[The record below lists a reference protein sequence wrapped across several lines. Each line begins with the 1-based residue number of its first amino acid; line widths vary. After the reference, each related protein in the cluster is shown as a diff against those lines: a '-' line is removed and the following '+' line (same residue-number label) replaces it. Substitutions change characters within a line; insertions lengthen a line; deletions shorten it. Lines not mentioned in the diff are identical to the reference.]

1 MRSSASVSWHTIESP
16 PAAPTSGPLVTLLGD
31 AGAAGLKSNVEL
43 PLVGSAA
50 AQEARVVSWDAA
62 RVKATLCERFER
74 NHRSVLRSFKKYDRD
89 RSGRRVGVGMSTAR
103 QRARTRSHLVGF
115 SY

>member
-1 MRSSASVSWHTIESP
+1 MPLQLFPSPSNLQATSAVYVIIMVFILDSRAHDRL
-16 PAAPTSGPLVTLLGD
+16 AA
-31 AGAAGLKSNVEL
+31 AARA
-43 PLVGSAA
+43 SAA

-103 QRARTRSHLVGF
+103 QRARTRSHRVGF